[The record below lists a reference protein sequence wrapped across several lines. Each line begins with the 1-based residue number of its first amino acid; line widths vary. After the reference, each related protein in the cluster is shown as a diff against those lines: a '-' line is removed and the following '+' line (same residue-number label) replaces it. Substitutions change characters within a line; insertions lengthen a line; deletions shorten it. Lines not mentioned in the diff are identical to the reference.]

1 MTEGKV
7 GEKAKRLR
15 IITIDG
21 PSGAGKS
28 TVSKILAGRLHY
40 KYLDTGAMY
49 RAVALCLQ
57 QKGINPEDEAALKDL
72 CSKIEILFEGNSRH
86 QRLILNGVDVT
97 EKIRE
102 PEVGWMASQVSMK
115 RPVREAMTVL
125 QRKMGEDGRI
135 VAEGRDAGTVIFPDA
150 EHKFFLS
157 AQLGERARRR
167 YREFA
172 AKGMAVTR
180 EDVEKEMIRRDEQD
194 SHRELAPLR
203 PAPDAVFIDSTNLSP
218 EEVVAAILRAVGK
231 GESGEAELE

>member
-1 MTEGKV
+1 MTGEKIK
-7 GEKAKRLR
+7 EKAKRLK

-57 QKGINPEDEAALKDL
+57 QKGVNPEDEAALKDL
-72 CSKIEILFEGNSRH
+72 CPKIKISFEGESRN

-102 PEVGWMASQVSMK
+102 PEVGWMASRVSMK
-115 RPVREAMTVL
+115 RPVREAMMVL
-125 QRKMGEDGRI
+125 QRKIGGDGKV

-157 AQLGERARRR
+157 AQLKERVRRR
-167 YREFA
+167 YREFTV
-172 AKGMAVTR
+172 KGIAIER
-180 EDVEKEMIRRDEQD
+180 EDVEEEMIRRDEQD
-194 SHRELAPLR
+194 SSRELAPLR
-203 PAPDAVFIDSTNLSP
+203 PAPDALLIDSTNLSP
-218 EEVVAAILRAVGK
+218 EEVVAAILRAMGR
-231 GESGEAELE
+231 GEGREEA